1 MIRQLLYNWIII
13 ENLNFQI
20 LIDMIKYSWYSI
32 IINMKKIIA

>member
-20 LIDMIKYSWYSI
+20 LIDMIIYSWYSI